1 MHFLTIDV
9 GSYIHYD
16 MLEALKNLG
25 HSYKNI
31 VYSFVA
37 STPSRNEQQYKN
49 KYHNEEIESI
59 LEKELKNTDF
69 DAVISTNFYPVIG
82 MTCKKYNVKY
92 LAWSYDT
99 PLNLDTEEGFD
110 LENVYVFM
118 FDREEATRYN
128 KKGYS
133 NFYHLPLAANCKR
146 LNQYPVKP
154 EYSHEISLMGNL
166 YHSMLPELSSIMSD
180 YQKGY
185 LKGIF
190 SSQFPLYGLYIADR
204 VIDDKLVSEINTH
217 YKTLNKNA
225 IQISTAQLNFAFAME
240 IAHVERIT
248 LLRLLSQRRDVHLY
262 TYEVTDS
269 EKEILKKVTIHP
281 PIAYGIDMPSL
292 FKSSKINL
300 NPSLRIIRSA
310 IPLRALDI
318 MGSGGFLF
326 SNYQTELAEF
336 FLDGKEVVM
345 YESIEDA
352 VSKAE
357 FYLKHDD
364 LRQKI
369 AANGHE
375 KIIKHFQ
382 FEDRILTMIK
392 IANIH

>member
-1 MHFLTIDV
+1 
-9 GSYIHYD
+9 
-16 MLEALKNLG
+16 
-25 HSYKNI
+25 
-31 VYSFVA
+31 
-37 STPSRNEQQYKN
+37 
-49 KYHNEEIESI
+49 
-59 LEKELKNTDF
+59 
-69 DAVISTNFYPVIG
+69 

-118 FDREEATRYN
+118 FDREETTRYN

-269 EKEILKKVTIHP
+269 EKELLKKVTIHP

>member
-1 MHFLTIDV
+1 
-9 GSYIHYD
+9 
-16 MLEALKNLG
+16 
-25 HSYKNI
+25 
-31 VYSFVA
+31 
-37 STPSRNEQQYKN
+37 
-49 KYHNEEIESI
+49 
-59 LEKELKNTDF
+59 
-69 DAVISTNFYPVIG
+69 
-82 MTCKKYNVKY
+82 
-92 LAWSYDT
+92 
-99 PLNLDTEEGFD
+99 
-110 LENVYVFM
+110 
-118 FDREEATRYN
+118 
-128 KKGYS
+128 
-133 NFYHLPLAANCKR
+133 
-146 LNQYPVKP
+146 
-154 EYSHEISLMGNL
+154 MGNL

-269 EKEILKKVTIHP
+269 EKELLKKVTIHP